1 MCPLSH
7 RACQN
12 CTLLI
17 LCASLKFLD
26 GRILFQQ
33 NEKSLGLTQQK
44 FVPQLHG
51 QLPQEQ
57 VYAVP

>member
-1 MCPLSH
+1 
-7 RACQN
+7 
-12 CTLLI
+12 
-17 LCASLKFLD
+17 LKFLD

-33 NEKSLGLTQQK
+33 NGKSLGLTQQK